1 MPGTDDIDP
10 TLEPDMNLIRSGRA
24 GLILLSAAA
33 LAPSPAAGQEAARLS
48 DAEIAHVAVTA
59 NAIDVELA
67 GLAPSRASAETVV
80 TFARTMVT
88 DHTAVNERAAALAAR
103 LGVTPADNAVSRS
116 LRDGAAEAR
125 RSLEG
130 ARDGAFDRA
139 YMEREVA
146 YHQAVLEALD
156 GVLIPQARNP
166 ELRGLLEEV
175 RPAIAAHLDHARS
188 ILGELRDRG

>member
-1 MPGTDDIDP
+1 
-10 TLEPDMNLIRSGRA
+10 MNVVRSGRA

-33 LAPSPAAGQEAARLS
+33 LAPSPAAGQEAPRLS

-67 GLAPSRASAETVV
+67 GLAPSRASAVAV
-80 TFARTMVT
+80 ATFARTMVA

-130 ARDGAFDRA
+130 ARDAAFDRA

-156 GVLIPQARNP
+156 GVLIPQARNR